1 MLTYAIVR
9 DYAHARASST
19 LLTLEGTLRKG
30 KLKSG
35 GGVLYKSRE
44 LLIEVLII
52 SRMLTCA
59 LTYADVCLPTYAKSR
74 ELLIH

>member
-1 MLTYAIVR
+1 MLTYAVFR
-9 DYAHARASST
+9 DYAHARASTT

-44 LLIEVLII
+44 LLIEVLIL
-52 SRMLTCA
+52 S
-59 LTYADVCLPTYAKSR
+59 YADVCADVC
-74 ELLIH
+74 